1 MQNLSIGVNVVYEG
15 SPSRIL
21 KVLLISFGMT
31 ILPKSSTLLT
41 IPVAFIYLSPFLQR
55 TFLGPLPE
63 GAGTAN
69 AVTEGGKAALQSF
82 YKLRYYYLQRRKDY
96 TVFFCDR
103 CILTNILPAC
113 ILI

>member
-21 KVLLISFGMT
+21 KVLLISLGMT
-31 ILPKSSTLLT
+31 IRPKSSTLLT

-69 AVTEGGKAALQSF
+69 AVTEGGKTAYNHFTNYDTIICKDGRIILFSF
-82 YKLRYYYLQRRKDY
+82 VIVVY
-96 TVFFCDR
+96 
-103 CILTNILPAC
+103 
-113 ILI
+113 

>member
-41 IPVAFIYLSPFLQR
+41 IPVAFIYLSPLQMWNTDSHGRIRSLGMTKSTIAAAATENHCHCEPVR
-55 TFLGPLPE
+55 TLAWQSVPL
-63 GAGTAN
+63 
-69 AVTEGGKAALQSF
+69 Q
-82 YKLRYYYLQRRKDY
+82 
-96 TVFFCDR
+96 
-103 CILTNILPAC
+103 
-113 ILI
+113 